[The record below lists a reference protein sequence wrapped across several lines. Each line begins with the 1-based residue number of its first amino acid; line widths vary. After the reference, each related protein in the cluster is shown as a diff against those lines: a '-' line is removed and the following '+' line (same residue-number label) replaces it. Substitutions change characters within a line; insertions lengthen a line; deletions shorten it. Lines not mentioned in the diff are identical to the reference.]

1 VSSLQALIVSS
12 TSIPSDSQ
20 SEPAFVPWSQVFL
33 QPDGD
38 TVDIE
43 GNPLP
48 RLVYVSRE
56 KRPGYDHNKKAGAM
70 NALIRASAL
79 ITNAPFILNLDCDHY
94 VNNCNAFREV
104 RSVCLPAVPWTHMSV
119 TALFNRSS
127 TRFRSDVVQ
136 LKETG
141 SLVCWKGSG

>member
-1 VSSLQALIVSS
+1 VVLNIFQEELLATGGLLSVFAASFGRFFHFNPVRFSVLACFCRL
-12 TSIPSDSQ
+12 
-20 SEPAFVPWSQVFL
+20 SQVFL

-104 RSVCLPAVPWTHMSV
+104 RTVCIPVVPLDTYVCHSSV
-119 TALFNRSS
+119 
-127 TRFRSDVVQ
+127 
-136 LKETG
+136 
-141 SLVCWKGSG
+141 

>member
-1 VSSLQALIVSS
+1 MCACV
-12 TSIPSDSQ
+12 
-20 SEPAFVPWSQVFL
+20 QVFL

-79 ITNAPFILNLDCDHY
+79 ITNAPYILNLDCDHY
-94 VNNCNAFREV
+94 VNNCQAFREV
-104 RSVCLPAVPWTHMSV
+104 RAQSGIGRPVHDPVRQLEALTLCSVRL
-119 TALFNRSS
+119 
-127 TRFRSDVVQ
+127 
-136 LKETG
+136 
-141 SLVCWKGSG
+141 

>member
-1 VSSLQALIVSS
+1 M
-12 TSIPSDSQ
+12 
-20 SEPAFVPWSQVFL
+20 FL

-38 TVDIE
+38 TMDIE

-79 ITNAPFILNLDCDHY
+79 ITNAPYILNLDCDHY
-94 VNNCNAFREV
+94 VNNCQAFREV
-104 RSVCLPAVPWTHMSV
+104 RRRKVLTVQVETRRIQ
-119 TALFNRSS
+119 RSS
-127 TRFRSDVVQ
+127 LCNREAMKRTSRGCSC
-136 LKETG
+136 E
-141 SLVCWKGSG
+141 S